1 MAAIRMKVMQPGVFM
16 MEMEFTDEEKQLI
29 LQIRSQKRKEEE
41 DRQFQQS
48 ALKVTSMWL
57 DWSARDGSGLT
68 FSTFVNEFGY
78 EEQDGKEMFSAV
90 ERILVAAKRQSR

>member
-1 MAAIRMKVMQPGVFM
+1 M
-16 MEMEFTDEEKQLI
+16 MEMELTEEERQLI
-29 LQIRSQKRKEEE
+29 LQRRSLKRKEEE
-41 DRQFQQS
+41 DRLFQQN
-48 ALKVTSMWL
+48 ALKVASMWI

-78 EEQDGKEMFSAV
+78 DGQDGKEMFSAV